1 MNVLIIEDEE
11 RVVSLVRTCI
21 EADGH
26 ICKVAHSGEQG
37 LVLFQQHLPDAV
49 ILDIGLP
56 DISGLDVCTRMRQMQ
71 HLKDPVILMLTAR
84 KAEVDRIIGYASGAD
99 DYIEKPF
106 SPQELPVRLR
116 AVARRAQ
123 HNSTPNYSTTQ
134 PTAVQ
139 AKLIQTTYLHIDPEK
154 RQVVVEHPA
163 TGHKSKCFNLSS
175 LEFELLYLLASR
187 PGRVWSRSELLNEV
201 RGMDFVGDER
211 SIDSCI
217 KRIRSKIKATGKPVE
232 FIKTH
237 VSLGY
242 SFEEH

>member
-11 RVVSLVRTCI
+11 KVVSLLRTCI

-26 ICKVAHSGEQG
+26 ACNVAHSGEQG
-37 LVLFQQHLPDAV
+37 LLLFQQHVPDAV

-84 KAEVDRIIGYASGAD
+84 KTEVDRIIGYASGAD

-116 AVARRAQ
+116 AVARRLHQ
-123 HNSTPNYSTTQ
+123 NSAPVYPVVN
-134 PTAVQ
+134 PTAVKS
-139 AKLIQTTYLHIDPEK
+139 KLIQTTYLRIDPEK
-154 RQVVVEHPA
+154 RQVMLQPTAGDKPQLV
-163 TGHKSKCFNLSS
+163 NLSS

-187 PGRVWSRSELLNEV
+187 PGRVWLRNELLDTV
-201 RGMDFVGDER
+201 RGTDFIGDER

-217 KRIRSKIKATGKPVE
+217 KRIRSKIKAAGRKGE
-232 FIKTH
+232 FIRTH

-242 SFEEH
+242 SFEDS